1 MPKSSSYQDR
11 ARLRLAR
18 TPEFYLKFVA
28 AYPKSGL
35 PLSQYCRKHQVGES
49 TFHKYKRAIGGTKA
63 NSKGPINSPLPR
75 MLKIVPT
82 PMPSTAALTHP
93 FEVLLPSGALL
104 RLAHLDA
111 ETVTALSSLLIVAAP

>member
-18 TPEFYLKFVA
+18 TPEFYRKFVA

-49 TFHKYKRAIGGTKA
+49 TFHKYKRAIGEIKA
-63 NSKGPINSPLPR
+63 VSKGPIKTAPPR
-75 MLKIVPT
+75 MLKIVP
-82 PMPSTAALTHP
+82 MPSTPALTQP
-93 FEVLLPSGALL
+93 VEVLFPSGALL

-111 ETVTALSSLLIVAAP
+111 ETVAALRSLLIVAAP

>member
-18 TPEFYLKFVA
+18 TPEFYRKFVA

-49 TFHKYKRAIGGTKA
+49 TFHKYKPATIGTKG
-63 NSKGPINSPLPR
+63 NSKVPVKTALPR
-75 MLKIVPT
+75 MLKIVP
-82 PMPSTAALTHP
+82 MASSSDLTQP
-93 FEVLLPSGALL
+93 VEVLFPSGALL

-111 ETVTALSSLLIVAAP
+111 ETVTALRSLLILAAP

>member
-18 TPEFYLKFVA
+18 TPEFYRKFVA

-35 PLSQYCRKHQVGES
+35 PLSRYCRKHQVGES
-49 TFHKYKRAIGGTKA
+49 TFHKYKRAFGDTKA
-63 NSKGPINSPLPR
+63 NSKGPIKTALPR
-75 MLKIVPT
+75 MLKIVP
-82 PMPSTAALTHP
+82 MASSSALTQP
-93 FEVLLPSGALL
+93 VEVLFPSGALL

-111 ETVTALSSLLIVAAP
+111 ETVTALRSLLILAAP

>member
-18 TPEFYLKFVA
+18 TPEFYRKFVA
-28 AYPKSGL
+28 AYPKIGL

-49 TFHKYKRAIGGTKA
+49 TFHKYKRAVRGTKG
-63 NSKGPINSPLPR
+63 NSKVPIKTTLPR
-75 MLKIVPT
+75 MLKIVPMASS
-82 PMPSTAALTHP
+82 PALTQP
-93 FEVLLPSGALL
+93 VEVLFPSGALL

-111 ETVTALSSLLIVAAP
+111 ETVAALRSLLFVAAP